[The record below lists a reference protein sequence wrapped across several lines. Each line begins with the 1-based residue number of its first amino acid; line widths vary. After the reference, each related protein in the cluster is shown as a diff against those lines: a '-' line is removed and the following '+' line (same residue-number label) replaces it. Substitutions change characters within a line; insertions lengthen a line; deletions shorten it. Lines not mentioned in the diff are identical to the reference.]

1 MPVRVI
7 VYDQQTLT
15 LVGVRAVFEPERDIE
30 IVGETRTTR
39 HLLSVVRE
47 HDADLVLV
55 GLPMPDL
62 DVLDLV
68 GRVREAAGGRTA
80 PSVVV
85 MAAPKHEGALLDAL
99 RAGVRGVAS
108 KESPPSELVR
118 TVRAVAAGG
127 AVLTAT
133 MTSHLLDW
141 AARVPV
147 ASTVQAPVVDTLSER
162 ERRVLELVSS
172 GLSDTEVAAELHVS
186 TATVR
191 SHMHHITAKL
201 GMSGR
206 TQVVAFAYRQGLMAE
221 EPANRR

>member
-1 MPVRVI
+1 MPIRVI

-15 LVGVRAVFEPERDIE
+15 LLGVRAIFEPERDLE
-30 IVGETRTTR
+30 IVGETRDAR
-39 HLLSVVRE
+39 RLPALVRE
-47 HDADLVLV
+47 RRPDAVLV
-55 GLPMPDL
+55 GLPLPDL
-62 DVLDLV
+62 EVLELV
-68 GRVREAAGGRTA
+68 RRVLAAGNGDG
-80 PSVVV
+80 PSLVV
-85 MAAPKHEGALLDAL
+85 MASPKHEGSLLDAL

-133 MTSHLLDW
+133 MTGHLLDW
-141 AARVPV
+141 AARVPM
-147 ASTVQAPVVDTLSER
+147 ASAVRDAVVERLSER
-162 ERRVLELVSS
+162 ELRVLELVSS
-172 GLSDTEVAAELHVS
+172 GLSDAEVAAELHVS

-191 SHMHHITAKL
+191 SHMHHVTVKL

-221 EPANRR
+221 EPAKGG

>member
-1 MPVRVI
+1 MPIRVI

-15 LVGVRAVFEPERDIE
+15 LVGVRAIFQPERDIE
-30 IVGETRTTR
+30 IVGETRKTR
-39 HLLSVVRE
+39 HLLSMVRE
-47 HDADLVLV
+47 HDADVVLV
-55 GLPMPDL
+55 GLPVPDL
-62 DVLDLV
+62 DILELV
-68 GRVREAAGGRTA
+68 KHVREAGGGTA

-85 MAAPKHEGALLDAL
+85 MSAPKHEGSLLDAL

-147 ASTVQAPVVDTLSER
+147 ASAVRAPAVDALSER

-172 GLSDTEVAAELHVS
+172 GLSDAEVAAELHVS

-191 SHMHHITAKL
+191 SHMHHVTAKL

-206 TQVVAFAYRQGLMAE
+206 TQVVAFAYRQGLME
-221 EPANRR
+221 ETANRG